1 MIRPIPKQLSK
12 AVLGVAVAAVL
23 VLLWLSQPNDGV
35 VDQSP
40 ADSLEDP
47 IVYIAEKRGVTERT
61 NTWFSSLYRSFPSAP
76 LFVFPGAYQFS
87 KKGLSISGSQSVP
100 TEKTIFGSFD
110 PFCDV
115 NGGKAVESIAVER
128 YGDWDVSVMV
138 KPSAGEAWRVHLV
151 QGSPVVNISDFVSV
165 LKPNCRDGIQLS
177 RYRSDALLVKRG
189 DQNIL
194 LIQAADTEAVEGVA
208 LLSGSDRY
216 RIIQLPVSTDRS
228 LDFLLNLPWTEVR
241 DTQYGWSEVGDVLRT
256 RLVSVTDRNE
266 PLLTTLWPH
275 HRLAGAS
282 AVTLGSYSTVYGRLD
297 LVLANQ
303 IEFRQPSPVLPAE
316 FEPVSDPEWRAKV
329 EESLR
334 ADAERYQRETPPSGV
349 YFRGAWLGGL
359 ASVILLTDAYGLE
372 DERAALLD
380 LLQSN
385 LRLALGDFA
394 YDDTKKMLIAAKNS
408 EFGNEKGN
416 DHHFHYGYYIRSG
429 AVLVRYRPEA
439 RSEMEPILN
448 EMALDIANSDRASG
462 RYPFLRHFSPY
473 AGHSWADG
481 EALFQD
487 GNNQESSSEALN
499 AWYALSLWGEATGQ
513 EQYALIGRG
522 LYAHELLGVRSY
534 WFGESNSFPVEYR
547 HPIVSLVWGGKRDY
561 ATWFSADP
569 MHIQGIQWLP
579 ITPASE
585 YLGRLPG
592 HKARMQDIGLAPASA
607 AMHEWGD
614 LYVAYLSYH
623 DPAEALRIL
632 ELAAPRQAI
641 KSTALLRHVVYSN
654 QPSNN
659 R

>member
-1 MIRPIPKQLSK
+1 MIRPTPKQLSK
-12 AVLGVAVAAVL
+12 AALVVAVAAVL
-23 VLLWLSQPNDGV
+23 VLLWLSRPNDGV
-35 VDQSP
+35 VDQLP
-40 ADSLEDP
+40 AGLPEDSA
-47 IVYIAEKRGVTERT
+47 VYAAEKRGVTERT

-76 LFVFPGAYQFS
+76 IFVFPGAYQFS

-138 KPSAGEAWRVHLV
+138 KPSAGEAWRVQLV
-151 QGSPVVNISDFVSV
+151 QGSPVVNISDFVSA

-189 DQNIL
+189 DQNVL
-194 LIQAADTEAVEGVA
+194 LFQAADAEAVEGMA

-228 LDFLLNLPWTEVR
+228 LDFLLDLPWTEVR
-241 DTQYGWSEVGDVLRT
+241 DTQYSWSEAGDAMRM
-256 RLVSVTDRNE
+256 RLVAVTDGNE
-266 PLLTTLWPH
+266 PFLTTLWPH

-297 LVLANQ
+297 LVLANR
-303 IEFRQPSPVLPAE
+303 IEFHQPSPVLPAG
-316 FEPVSDPEWRAKV
+316 FEPVSDSERRAKV
-329 EESLR
+329 EESIR

-359 ASVILLTDAYGLE
+359 ASVILLADVYDLE

-385 LRLALGDFA
+385 LRLALGDFT

-429 AVLVRYRPEA
+429 AVLVRYRPEV
-439 RSEMEPILN
+439 RSEMEPVLN
-448 EMALDIANSDRASG
+448 EMALDIANIDRASG

-499 AWYALSLWGEATGQ
+499 AWYALSLWGDATGQ
-513 EQYALIGRG
+513 GQYSGVGRN
-522 LYAHELLGVRSY
+522 LYAHELLGIRSY
-534 WFGESNSFPVEYR
+534 WFGERNPFPTEYR

-579 ITPASE
+579 ITPASR
-585 YLGRLPG
+585 YLGRLSD
-592 HKARMQDIGLAPASA
+592 HEARMRDLGLTPASA
-607 AMHEWGD
+607 ATHEWGD
-614 LYVAYLSYH
+614 LYVTYLSYH
-623 DPAEALRIL
+623 DPVEALRIL